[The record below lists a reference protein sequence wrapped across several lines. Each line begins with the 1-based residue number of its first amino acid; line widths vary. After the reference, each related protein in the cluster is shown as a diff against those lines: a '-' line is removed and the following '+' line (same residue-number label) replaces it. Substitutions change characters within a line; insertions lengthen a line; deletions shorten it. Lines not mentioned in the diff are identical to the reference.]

1 MAEPTKYFCFI
12 TVNTQASMIVECVL
26 IVLSVALIAD
36 AFRKFWNMRGS
47 HNSHVTKMYLLILL
61 WWISNNH
68 PIQPS
73 RAPLPTASSTTPS
86 PG

>member
-1 MAEPTKYFCFI
+1 
-12 TVNTQASMIVECVL
+12 MIVEYVL

-61 WWISNNH
+61 WWLSTTP

-73 RAPLPTASSTTPS
+73 WPPPSTAPSTTPS
-86 PG
+86 PGRTKGSTPIRR